1 MNAVTVNDDGLVLR
15 LYIQPKASRDSIV
28 GLHGDEVK
36 VAITAPPVDGQAN
49 SHLVKFLGKQFR
61 VAKSQVVIE
70 KGELGRH
77 KQIKIINPQQ
87 IPPEIAAC
95 GKSDRFTG
103 NCRRLWSG
111 GRCAWRRAGHLLRA
125 LFR

>member
-1 MNAVTVNDDGLVLR
+1 MSAVTVMMTVWFYGSIFSR
-15 LYIQPKASRDSIV
+15 KASRDSIV

-70 KGELGRH
+70 KANL
-77 KQIKIINPQQ
+77 
-87 IPPEIAAC
+87 AATNKL
-95 GKSDRFTG
+95 KSLIRNKSARNRG
-103 NCRRLWSG
+103 VN
-111 GRCAWRRAGHLLRA
+111 
-125 LFR
+125 